1 MMTDDEE
8 EILESSDRDTIHP
21 DEYYEMTAWCQMFGV
36 TSDNLKRAI
45 EAVGP
50 SALKVKGY
58 INQNHLNDATS
69 LDLNNNLP
77 M

>member
-36 TSDNLKRAI
+36 TSENLKRAI
-45 EAVGP
+45 QAVGP
-50 SALKVKGY
+50 SALKVKLY
-58 INQNHLNDATS
+58 INQHHLNESTAS
-69 LDLNNNLP
+69 DLNPNLP
-77 M
+77 T

>member
-21 DEYYEMTAWCQMFGV
+21 DEWYEMTAWCQMFGV
-36 TSDNLKRAI
+36 TADNLKRAI

-50 SALKVKGY
+50 SALKVKLY
-58 INQNHLNDATS
+58 INQHHLNESTS
-69 LDLNNNLP
+69 LDLNTNLP
-77 M
+77 T